1 MEKIDENDVRFE
13 FHKENEDSKVY
24 KVWRVGITYWGE
36 HLFSVDKKTI
46 YNLFADY
53 PHNFTRE
60 AKELFDKEY
69 PFWKNFFSARD
80 QRTIEDY
87 EKEHK

>member
-1 MEKIDENDVRFE
+1 MEKIDENDVRFR
-13 FHKENEDSKVY
+13 FYKKREDSKIYQVE
-24 KVWRVGITYWGE
+24 RVDESCYGKN
-36 HLFSVDKKTI
+36 LFSVDKKTI

-60 AKELFDKEY
+60 AKEIFDKEY
-69 PFWKNFFSARD
+69 PFWKDFFSSRD

-87 EKEHK
+87 EKK

>member
-1 MEKIDENDVRFE
+1 MEKIEENDARFR
-13 FHKENEDSKVY
+13 FYKKRENSKIYQVE
-24 KVWRVGITYWGE
+24 RVDESCYGE
-36 HLFSVDKKTI
+36 HLFSIDKKTI

-60 AKELFDKEY
+60 AKEIFDKEY
-69 PFWKNFFSARD
+69 PFWKDFFSPRD

-87 EKEHK
+87 EKK

>member
-1 MEKIDENDVRFE
+1 MEKIDENDTRFRFYKKREESKIFQVERVDE
-13 FHKENEDSKVY
+13 FCYGKY
-24 KVWRVGITYWGE
+24 
-36 HLFSVDKKTI
+36 LFSVDKKTI

-60 AKELFDKEY
+60 AKEIFDKEY